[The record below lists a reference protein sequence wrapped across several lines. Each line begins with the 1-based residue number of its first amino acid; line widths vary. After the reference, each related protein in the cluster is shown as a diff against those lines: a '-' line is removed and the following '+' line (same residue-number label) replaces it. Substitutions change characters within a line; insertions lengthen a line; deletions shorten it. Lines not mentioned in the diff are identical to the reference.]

1 MCSITTAYGSNLSSF
16 IDTVRAPSSIGCIIK
31 ITSNHFGLTP
41 WHDST
46 HDRSSYLPTRRPTT
60 FVSVTRLHIMPEKWP
75 VRIGGNYFR
84 SVLFYHESR
93 ERTLWSGCFFFFFVR
108 FFDTGLVII
117 SPFYRVHPSASLVEI
132 TLRGDVTKRGFEF
145 FVRFYPDSLLVR
157 VYITGVRLTGSGN
170 GGGC

>member
-1 MCSITTAYGSNLSSF
+1 MSLQNASLFSLSLRACAFYFAPKLSKGCSLGKYSSIRPLSLLHHLTKLRSETASPLTVCSITTAYGSNLSSF

-31 ITSNHFGLTP
+31 ITSNHFGLKP

-93 ERTLWSGCFFFFFVR
+93 ERTL
-108 FFDTGLVII
+108 
-117 SPFYRVHPSASLVEI
+117 
-132 TLRGDVTKRGFEF
+132 
-145 FVRFYPDSLLVR
+145 
-157 VYITGVRLTGSGN
+157 
-170 GGGC
+170 

>member
-1 MCSITTAYGSNLSSF
+1 MQVIT
-16 IDTVRAPSSIGCIIK
+16 
-31 ITSNHFGLTP
+31 FG
-41 WHDST
+41 
-46 HDRSSYLPTRRPTT
+46 RSSSTTRA
-60 FVSVTRLHIMPEKWP
+60 
-75 VRIGGNYFR
+75 
-84 SVLFYHESR
+84 ESEHCDR
-93 ERTLWSGCFFFFFVR
+93 VVVFFFFVR

-145 FVRFYPDSLLVR
+145 LVRFYPDSLLVR